1 MSLKVEVLEKSF
13 QEVAPHAEEFVAD
26 FYERLLTML
35 PEVQHLFKDTDMEVQ
50 RTKLI
55 GALAMVIKNLRN
67 TRIVSMALQDLG
79 RRHEEMDV
87 EREHY
92 PMVGA
97 AILETF
103 AGFFGEEVDP
113 GCQGGVDR
121 RLQCHCGHDVRGLRA
136 LERGR
141 LRLHGPS

>member
-1 MSLKVEVLEKSF
+1 MSLKVEILEESF

-67 TRIVSMALQDLG
+67 TRIVSMALQFL
-79 RRHEEMDV
+79 
-87 EREHY
+87 
-92 PMVGA
+92 
-97 AILETF
+97 
-103 AGFFGEEVDP
+103 
-113 GCQGGVDR
+113 
-121 RLQCHCGHDVRGLRA
+121 
-136 LERGR
+136 
-141 LRLHGPS
+141 

>member
-97 AILETF
+97 ALLETF
-103 AGFFGEEVDP
+103 AGFFGEKWTP
-113 GCQGGVDR
+113 
-121 RLQCHCGHDVRGLRA
+121 DVKEAWTAAYNAIAAMMYEGYESSKEA
-136 LERGR
+136 A
-141 LRLHGPS
+141 